1 MSEATATAEAAFS
14 GMTRPHRPF
23 ASKAPGLATAGI
35 LRFIA
40 PLPLPLLLSLL
51 LALIALLLPALA
63 FAQQGDGTPDLLA
76 GVVPGARTDLSV
88 KMQILIVMTLLGL
101 LPVMVMMM
109 TSFTR
114 FVIVLSLLRS
124 ALGLQQGLPNRIITG
139 IALILTLLVM
149 KPVGDQIWRD
159 AFVPYDQDRIGLQ
172 DALRIAEQPV
182 SRFMLAQTSKAAL
195 RQIAALAGE
204 QNVANPMQ
212 HGFVVKLAAFV
223 LSELKT
229 AFQIGCMLFIPFLI
243 IDLVV
248 SSVLMAM
255 GMMMLSPLVISLPFK
270 LLLFVLV
277 DGWTLTVNTLVTSIQ
292 AY

>member
-1 MSEATATAEAAFS
+1 MTA
-14 GMTRPHRPF
+14 RRLV
-23 ASKAPGLATAGI
+23 PGLAAGMV
-35 LRFIA
+35 LLCACA
-40 PLPLPLLLSLL
+40 P
-51 LALIALLLPALA
+51 AW
-63 FAQQGDGTPDLLA
+63 AQDLLA
-76 GVVPGARTDLSV
+76 GVVPGAKTDLSV
-88 KMQILIVMTLLGL
+88 KMQILIIMTLLGL
-101 LPVMVMMM
+101 LPIMVMMM

-114 FVIVLSLLRS
+114 FVIVLSLLRQ

-139 IALILTLLVM
+139 VALILTLLVM
-149 KPVGDQIWRD
+149 KPIGDAVWRD
-159 AFVPYDQDRIGLQ
+159 AFVPYDQDKIGLQ
-172 DALRIAEQPV
+172 DALKIAEKPI
-182 SRFMLAQTSKAAL
+182 SRFMLAQTSKASL
-195 RQIAALAGE
+195 KQIAHLAGE
-204 QNVANPMQ
+204 DAISNPAD
-212 HGFVVKLAAFV
+212 HAFTVKLAAFV

-229 AFQIGCMLFIPFLI
+229 AFQIGCLLFIPFLI

>member
-1 MSEATATAEAAFS
+1 MMFKQGGA
-14 GMTRPHRPF
+14 GV
-23 ASKAPGLATAGI
+23 LATLRRSAPALAGV
-35 LRFIA
+35 
-40 PLPLPLLLSLL
+40 SLL
-51 LALIALLLPALA
+51 LIAATAANAASAAP
-63 FAQQGDGTPDLLA
+63 QNPDLL
-76 GVVPGARTDLSV
+76 PGIIPGTGSGLTV
-88 KMQILIVMTLLGL
+88 KSQILVLMTILGL

-114 FVIVLSLLRS
+114 FVIVLSLLRQ
-124 ALGLQQGLPNRIITG
+124 ALGLQSGLPNRIVTG
-139 IALILTLLVM
+139 VALILTLLVM
-149 KPVGDQIWRD
+149 RPVGEQVWNE
-159 AFVPYDQDRIGLQ
+159 AFVPYDKDKISLEQ
-172 DALRIAEQPV
+172 ALKTAEVPL

-195 RQIAALAGE
+195 AQVAHLAGE
-204 QNVANPMQ
+204 PAEMAPMAR
-212 HGFVVKLAAFV
+212 GFTVKLAAFV

-277 DGWTLTVNTLVTSIQ
+277 DGWTLTVNTLVGSIHG
-292 AY
+292 Y

>member
-1 MSEATATAEAAFS
+1 
-14 GMTRPHRPF
+14 
-23 ASKAPGLATAGI
+23 
-35 LRFIA
+35 
-40 PLPLPLLLSLL
+40 
-51 LALIALLLPALA
+51 
-63 FAQQGDGTPDLLA
+63 LLA
-76 GVVPGARTDLSV
+76 GVVPGAKTELSV
-88 KMQILIVMTLLGL
+88 KMQILIIMTLLGL
-101 LPVMVMMM
+101 LPIMVMMM

-114 FVIVLSLLRS
+114 FVIVLSLLRQ

-139 IALILTLLVM
+139 VALILTLLVM
-149 KPVGDQIWRD
+149 RPIGDAIWRD
-159 AFVPYDQDRIGLQ
+159 AFVPYDQDKIGLQ
-172 DALRIAEQPV
+172 EALKIAEKPV
-182 SRFMLAQTSKAAL
+182 SRFMLAQTSKASL
-195 RQIAALAGE
+195 KQIAGLAGE
-204 QNVANPMQ
+204 ANIGNPAE
-212 HGFVVKLAAFV
+212 HSFTVKLAAFV

-229 AFQIGCMLFIPFLI
+229 AFQIGCLLFIPFLI

>member
-1 MSEATATAEAAFS
+1 MTAQA
-14 GMTRPHRPF
+14 RPRGPQGRPV
-23 ASKAPGLATAGI
+23 AGPS
-35 LRFIA
+35 LPA
-40 PLPLPLLLSLL
+40 WLLPL
-51 LALIALLLPALA
+51 AMALLLLVLA
-63 FAQQGDGTPDLLA
+63 CAPRWARAVDLL
-76 GVVPGARTDLSV
+76 GDIVPGAKSELTV
-88 KMQILIVMTLLGL
+88 KTQILIIMTLLGL
-101 LPVMVMMM
+101 LPAMVMMM

-114 FVIVLSLLRS
+114 FVIVLSLLRQ
-124 ALGLQQGLPNRIITG
+124 ALGLQQGLPNRVITG
-139 IALILTLLVM
+139 VALILTLLVM
-149 KPVGDQIWRD
+149 RPIGDQIWTD
-159 AFVPYDQDRIGLQ
+159 AFVPYDKDQIGLQ
-172 DALRIAEQPV
+172 EALQIAEKPV

-195 RQIAALAGE
+195 AQIVHLAGE
-204 QNVANPMQ
+204 DKILVPAEHSFP
-212 HGFVVKLAAFV
+212 VKLAAFV

-229 AFQIGCMLFIPFLI
+229 AFQIGCMLFIPFMV

>member
-1 MSEATATAEAAFS
+1 MPARLAA
-14 GMTRPHRPF
+14 P
-23 ASKAPGLATAGI
+23 
-35 LRFIA
+35 
-40 PLPLPLLLSLL
+40 
-51 LALIALLLPALA
+51 
-63 FAQQGDGTPDLLA
+63 QPDLLA
-76 GVVPGARTDLSV
+76 GRDPRRGSGLTV
-88 KMQILIVMTLLGL
+88 KSQILVLMTILGL

-114 FVIVLSLLRS
+114 FVIVLSLLRQ
-124 ALGLQQGLPNRIITG
+124 ALGLQQGLPNRIVTG

-149 KPVGDQIWRD
+149 RPVGEQVWNE
-159 AFVPYDQDRIGLQ
+159 AFVPYDKDKITLEQ
-172 DALRIAEQPV
+172 ALATAEVPL
-182 SRFMLAQTSKAAL
+182 SRFMLAQTSKTRWPRSRTWPAK
-195 RQIAALAGE
+195 RNELA
-204 QNVANPMQ
+204 PMQ
-212 HGFVVKLAAFV
+212 RAFTVKLAAFV

-277 DGWTLTVNTLVTSIQ
+277 DGWTLTVNTLVGSIHG

>member
-1 MSEATATAEAAFS
+1 MKLAVTGPGGHRGWLAA
-14 GMTRPHRPF
+14 
-23 ASKAPGLATAGI
+23 AVAAPVLLMLCGSAG
-35 LRFIA
+35 
-40 PLPLPLLLSLL
+40 
-51 LALIALLLPALA
+51 
-63 FAQQGDGTPDLLA
+63 AQDLLA
-76 GVVPGARTDLSV
+76 GVVPGAKTDLSV
-88 KMQILIVMTLLGL
+88 KMQILVIMTLLGL

-114 FVIVLSLLRS
+114 FVIVLSLLRQ
-124 ALGLQQGLPNRIITG
+124 ALGLQQGLPNRIVTG

-149 KPVGDQIWRD
+149 RPIGEQVWKD
-159 AFVPYDQDRIGLQ
+159 AFVPYDRDQIGLQ
-172 DALRIAEQPV
+172 QALKVAEVPIT
-182 SRFMLAQTSKAAL
+182 RFMLAQTSKAAL
-195 RQIAALAGE
+195 AQIAHLAGE
-204 QNVANPMQ
+204 PASMRPQD
-212 HGFVVKLAAFV
+212 HSFTVKLAAFV

-229 AFQIGCMLFIPFLI
+229 AFQIGCMLFIPFLV

-248 SSVLMAM
+248 ASVLMAM

>member
-1 MSEATATAEAAFS
+1 MSPTLGGRCVRRTL
-14 GMTRPHRPF
+14 
-23 ASKAPGLATAGI
+23 APAVAGV
-35 LRFIA
+35 
-40 PLPLPLLLSLL
+40 LL
-51 LALIALLLPALA
+51 LALTGPAGA
-63 FAQQGDGTPDLLA
+63 ADVLA
-76 GVVPGARTDLSV
+76 GVIPGASSGMTV
-88 KMQILIVMTLLGL
+88 KSQILVLMTLLGL

-114 FVIVLSLLRS
+114 FVIVLSLLRQ

-139 IALILTLLVM
+139 IALILTILVM
-149 KPVGDQIWRD
+149 RPVGEQVWSE
-159 AFVPYDQDRIGLQ
+159 AFLPYDKDKIGLEQ
-172 DALRIAEQPV
+172 ALKTAEVPL

-195 RQIAALAGE
+195 AQIAHLAGE
-204 QNVANPMQ
+204 PAELAPQQRA
-212 HGFVVKLAAFV
+212 FTVKLAAFV
-223 LSELKT
+223 LSELKS

-277 DGWTLTVNTLVTSIQ
+277 DGWTLTVNTLVGSIHG
-292 AY
+292 Y

>member
-1 MSEATATAEAAFS
+1 MMLAPVMPAGRLLRPAGMLAA
-14 GMTRPHRPF
+14 
-23 ASKAPGLATAGI
+23 
-35 LRFIA
+35 
-40 PLPLPLLLSLL
+40 
-51 LALIALLLPALA
+51 ALLLPLL
-63 FAQQGDGTPDLLA
+63 FACAPAQAQDLLA
-76 GVVPGARTDLSV
+76 NVVPGARTELSV
-88 KMQILIVMTLLGL
+88 KMQILIIMTLLGL

-114 FVIVLSLLRS
+114 FVIVLSLLRQ
-124 ALGLQQGLPNRIITG
+124 ALGLQQGLPNRVITG
-139 IALILTLLVM
+139 VALILTLLVM
-149 KPVGDQIWRD
+149 RRWATRSGAMPSCPTTRTRSASTKR
-159 AFVPYDQDRIGLQ
+159 
-172 DALRIAEQPV
+172 
-182 SRFMLAQTSKAAL
+182 SRSPSSRSRASCWPRPARPRCK
-195 RQIAALAGE
+195 QIAHLAGE
-204 QNVANPMQ
+204 DHIATPAE
-212 HGFVVKLAAFV
+212 HGFAVKLAAFV

>member
-1 MSEATATAEAAFS
+1 
-14 GMTRPHRPF
+14 MTTCFAMLAGPLRRPF
-23 ASKAPGLATAGI
+23 AFGGVLTRLPRLFPLA
-35 LRFIA
+35 LVFV
-40 PLPLPLLLSLL
+40 LLSLT
-51 LALIALLLPALA
+51 LPGLSW
-63 FAQQGDGTPDLLA
+63 AQAAAAAPGNTPDLLA
-76 GVVPGARTDLSV
+76 GVVPGASTDLSV
-88 KMQILIVMTLLGL
+88 KMQILVVMTLLGL
-101 LPVMVMMM
+101 LPAMAMMM

-139 IALILTLLVM
+139 IALILTILVM
-149 KPVGDQIWRD
+149 KPIGDQVWRD
-159 AFVPYDQDRIGLQ
+159 AFVPYDQDRIGLSE
-172 DALRIAEQPV
+172 ALRIAERPV

-195 RQIAALAGE
+195 KQIATLAGE
-204 QNVANPMQ
+204 ANVTVPMN
-212 HGFVVKLAAFV
+212 HSFPVKLASFV

-292 AY
+292 AF